1 MSEVRAAAEALLNA
15 RLVAFP
21 TETVYG
27 LGADAG
33 NEQAVSRIY
42 LAKGRPSDHPLIV
55 HIGSIEFLE
64 YWSNSVP
71 KYAHKLSEIFWP
83 GPMTLILNR
92 SESAADFITGG
103 QDTVGVRIPNHPVAL
118 SLLEQFHELGGK
130 GVAAPSANR
139 FGKVS
144 PTDASAVR
152 NELQSFL
159 ESGDMILEGG
169 CSEVGIESTII
180 DCTGALPKIL
190 RPGAITSEMI
200 TEVTGLQVDD
210 SASNIRASGL
220 LESHYAPSATVVLDE
235 QPAPGDGFLAMSN
248 VETPDAVLR
257 LAAPESIEQ
266 YAHTLYSALR
276 KADELGLARVVA
288 WQPTGSGLAIAVR
301 DRLTRASRKQ

>member
-1 MSEVRAAAEALLNA
+1 VSEIRAAAEALLNA

-55 HIGSIEFLE
+55 HIGSTEFLE

-71 KYAHKLSEIFWP
+71 KYAHKLSEMFWP
-83 GPMTLILNR
+83 GPMTLILKR
-92 SESAADFITGG
+92 SESAEDFITGG

-144 PTDASAVR
+144 PTDSSAVR
-152 NELQSFL
+152 TELQSFL

-169 CSEVGIESTII
+169 VSEVGIESTII

-200 TEVTGLQVDD
+200 TEGTRLQVDD

-220 LESHYAPSATVVLDE
+220 LESHYAPSAMVVLDE

-248 VETPDAVLR
+248 VETPEAVLR

-266 YAHTLYSALR
+266 YAQSLYSALR
-276 KADELGLARVVA
+276 KADELGLSRVVA